1 MKNQSEATP
10 KTVRV
15 RIAVIVDDEGD
26 YCSAGWKCRNNDLT
40 TDEDLISSAFDGDC
54 TGLNTRIYFIEADL
68 PLPVSETFEATVVE
82 EVKE

>member
-15 RIAVIVDDEGD
+15 RIAVVVDDEGH
-26 YCSAGWKCRNNDLT
+26 YCSAGWDLT
-40 TDEDLISSAFDGDC
+40 TDEDLISNAFDGDC
-54 TGLNTRIYFIEADL
+54 TGINTRIYFIEADL